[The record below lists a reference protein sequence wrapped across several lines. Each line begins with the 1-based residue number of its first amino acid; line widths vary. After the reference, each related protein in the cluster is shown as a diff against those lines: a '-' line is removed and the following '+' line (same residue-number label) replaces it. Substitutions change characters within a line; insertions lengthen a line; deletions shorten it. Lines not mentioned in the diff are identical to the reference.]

1 MFWFLLFYKTKI
13 LITQL
18 NVKCFFSKANIK
30 LTYCEVS
37 TTLVLVLYE
46 AYKYCMDDI
55 ILNKAPLRKNAM
67 GMPLLSKQFW
77 ISDSGIFRIQSR
89 SITIRRNTILTML
102 ELTHNTYTYVYFN
115 LIYF

>member
-13 LITQL
+13 LITLL

-55 ILNKAPLRKNAM
+55 ILNNPSV
-67 GMPLLSKQFW
+67 GV
-77 ISDSGIFRIQSR
+77 I
-89 SITIRRNTILTML
+89 
-102 ELTHNTYTYVYFN
+102 
-115 LIYF
+115 